1 MYAYIFIYKY
11 GVFQQLMLVYGI
23 FIIIMMCHLSLNFFL
38 LLFITFSSPYFL
50 DSFLLCYRVPKIYC
64 YLIKGACCIY

>member
-23 FIIIMMCHLSLNFFL
+23 FIIIMMCHLSLNFF
-38 LLFITFSSPYFL
+38 
-50 DSFLLCYRVPKIYC
+50 YC
-64 YLIKGACCIY
+64 YLSLFRVLIS